1 MKTARDIAAHY
12 HTCPF
17 KGAPV
22 ATVEVSALGPSF
34 VSRELPPEDSVK
46 HPLHSAGG
54 VSSMQGVA
62 GFCLSWQVQAVGFW
76 GGDRGAKVMRV
87 SKALVGTA
95 GVLAPVNQAV
105 IEWLCLG
112 LNVAPLTVSGWH
124 YSGGH
129 RDASA
134 TLHTKWLLV
143 SIFMLTWIEGI
154 MAEDSRGIW
163 IRKEKRETQQEPD
176 NIFILHQFYW
186 IYNSAE
192 TSVRN

>member
-1 MKTARDIAAHY
+1 
-12 HTCPF
+12 
-17 KGAPV
+17 
-22 ATVEVSALGPSF
+22 
-34 VSRELPPEDSVK
+34 
-46 HPLHSAGG
+46 
-54 VSSMQGVA
+54 MQGDA
-62 GFCLSWQVQAVGFW
+62 GCACPDKYRRWGW
-76 GGDRGAKVMRV
+76 GGDRGVEVMRV

-143 SIFMLTWIEGI
+143 SIFMLT
-154 MAEDSRGIW
+154 
-163 IRKEKRETQQEPD
+163 
-176 NIFILHQFYW
+176 
-186 IYNSAE
+186 
-192 TSVRN
+192 

>member
-1 MKTARDIAAHY
+1 MV
-12 HTCPF
+12 
-17 KGAPV
+17 G
-22 ATVEVSALGPSF
+22 LG
-34 VSRELPPEDSVK
+34 
-46 HPLHSAGG
+46 G
-54 VSSMQGVA
+54 
-62 GFCLSWQVQAVGFW
+62 W
-76 GGDRGAKVMRV
+76 DRGAEVMRV

-143 SIFMLTWIEGI
+143 SIFMLT
-154 MAEDSRGIW
+154 
-163 IRKEKRETQQEPD
+163 
-176 NIFILHQFYW
+176 
-186 IYNSAE
+186 
-192 TSVRN
+192 